1 MADCAGS
8 RSHTYDSLD
17 RVTTVTRASDVF
29 SYLHDDA
36 GNVTS
41 RYLRSVSSRFPP
53 LSLHR
58 GVRAQALTMHP
69 DDPTS
74 VQLESS

>member
-17 RVTTVTRASDVF
+17 RVTAVTRASDVF

-41 RYLRSVSSRFPP
+41 RYLRSVIAFPSSCRYI
-53 LSLHR
+53 
-58 GVRAQALTMHP
+58 GVFEPRH
-69 DDPTS
+69 
-74 VQLESS
+74 